1 MIGGR
6 FSMNQKYTVKQT
18 KLSDDLR
25 GKEDFYVVNQSGNGP
40 VNIFDKLNGHSR
52 FKECEAV

>member
-1 MIGGR
+1 
-6 FSMNQKYTVKQT
+6 MNQKYTVKQT